1 MGDYKLTPS
10 DISLPQEKLNSIYRG
25 VVEDNNDPLKA
36 GRCKV
41 RIFGIHTENK
51 EESTTDGIPTAN
63 LLWAEPAI
71 PIFGGISKTGI
82 FGVPYCGAHVF
93 LFFEGG
99 NIMQPR
105 YFATVPGI
113 PKEPANPDKGFYDPN
128 GEFPTTPGEA
138 DWNENDEDNNTVYPN
153 AFVIQ
158 DKVGNKIVM
167 DSTENHER
175 IYIEHGKSRARI
187 GFNSDGSIIKDSGA
201 GTEETYTGSLRN
213 TVRGDKNETITGT
226 NSITCKDSGETV
238 INQKKVMIHGT
249 LDESVLG
256 VTNKK
261 AKSLSYNIDN
271 DAEISV
277 GGKTEIR
284 TENEVNIKSIQN
296 TIKLEALARNIELLA
311 TLGEISGSSMTLS
324 VIATLTAELKGMI
337 STTVGGGVTTD
348 VKGIITT
355 IDGSA
360 LTMIK
365 GGVIMIG

>member
-1 MGDYKLTPS
+1 MGDLKYNFS
-10 DISLPQEKLNSIYRG
+10 DATLPREKLNSIYRG
-25 VVEDNNDPLKA
+25 VVEDNNDPEKA
-36 GRCKV
+36 GRCRI
-41 RIFGIHTENK
+41 RIFGIHTEYK
-51 EESTTDGIPTAN
+51 EATSTGGIPTED
-63 LLWAEPAI
+63 LLWAEPCI

-105 YFATVPGI
+105 YFATAPGI
-113 PKEPANPDKGFYDPN
+113 PTEPANPSKGFYDPN

-138 DWNENDEDNNTVYPN
+138 DWNENDEDNDTVYPN
-153 AFVIQ
+153 AFVIE

-167 DSTENHER
+167 DSTEGHER

-187 GFNSDGSIIKDSGA
+187 GFNSNGSIMKDSGA

-213 TVRGDKNETITGT
+213 VVRGDMNETVTET
-226 NSITCKDSGETV
+226 KSTTCKNSGETV
-238 INQKKVMIHGT
+238 INQKKVMVHGT
-249 LDESVLG
+249 LDETVLG
-256 VTNKK
+256 VVNKK
-261 AKSLSYNIDN
+261 AKSLSCNIDN

-311 TLGEISGSSMTLS
+311 TLGKISGSSMTLS

-360 LTMIK
+360 LTTIK